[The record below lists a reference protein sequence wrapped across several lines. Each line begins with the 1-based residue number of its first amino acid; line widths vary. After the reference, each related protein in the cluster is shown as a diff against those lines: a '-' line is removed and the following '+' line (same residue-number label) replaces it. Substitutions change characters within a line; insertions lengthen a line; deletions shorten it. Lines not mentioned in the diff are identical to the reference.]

1 MVPKDKCDLIRM
13 TPPGTGWLRCCP
25 TGWVTAGP
33 QHTLLSPEPRHGH
46 GQSLPQTTLQ
56 RERGAKHSTA
66 FPEPGSE
73 LFPPSAAA
81 PRCSYPSWVLPVHP
95 TLPLHPSCLQKA
107 IRGQKASQLRSRGV
121 RAPCLGSLQPSA
133 KGDGWEGQ
141 AGDGRGSV
149 IPRQQ
154 LWTPQGLRKI
164 CGRALPLPQELHTS
178 AGLQPGRPFPGPP

>member
-1 MVPKDKCDLIRM
+1 MLSHRMGDSRAPAHPAQPRAEAWAWAEPASNHSATGKRSEASHSLPRARLGAVPPFCCCTQVLVPKL
-13 TPPGTGWLRCCP
+13 GATGAP
-25 TGWVTAGP
+25 
-33 QHTLLSPEPRHGH
+33 H
-46 GQSLPQTTLQ
+46 
-56 RERGAKHSTA
+56 
-66 FPEPGSE
+66 
-73 LFPPSAAA
+73 AA
-81 PRCSYPSWVLPVHP
+81 PAPQLPSEGN
-95 TLPLHPSCLQKA
+95 
-107 IRGQKASQLRSRGV
+107 RGQKASQLCSRGV

-164 CGRALPLPQELHTS
+164 CGRALPLPQELHIS